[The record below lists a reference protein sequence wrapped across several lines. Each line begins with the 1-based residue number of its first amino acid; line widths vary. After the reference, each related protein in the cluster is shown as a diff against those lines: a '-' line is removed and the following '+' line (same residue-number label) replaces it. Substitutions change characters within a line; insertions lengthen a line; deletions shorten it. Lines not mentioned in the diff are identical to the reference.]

1 MAIFGA
7 AYGGNLTC
15 TLIALLALVPREAQA
30 VITSASYTFRSTG
43 SAIGVAIAGA
53 VFQNLLASGLD
64 KRLAGESPEAQV
76 WVERVKQSFEA
87 VKDVPEP
94 WRGKIVAAFVE
105 ALHGVWCFV
114 GVVGVMSLICGLRI
128 RRTGLGGK

>member
-1 MAIFGA
+1 MVLFGA

-15 TLIALLALVPREAQA
+15 TLVSLLSLVPHDAQA
-30 VITSASYTFRSTG
+30 VSISANYAFRSTG

-64 KRLAGESPEAQV
+64 QRLAGKGPEAQE
-76 WVERVKQSFEA
+76 WVEKVKQSFEV

-94 WRGKIVAAFVE
+94 WRGEIVAAFAK
-105 ALHGVWCFV
+105 ALRGVWLFI
-114 GVVGVMSLICGLRI
+114 GIVGVMALIFGLRI
-128 RRTGLGGK
+128 RRTWLGGK

>member
-1 MAIFGA
+1 
-7 AYGGNLTC
+7 
-15 TLIALLALVPREAQA
+15 V
-30 VITSASYTFRSTG
+30 TG
-43 SAIGVAIAGA
+43 SAIGVTVAGA

-76 WVERVKQSFEA
+76 WVERVRVLRLKQSFEA

-105 ALHGVWCFV
+105 ALHGVWWF
-114 GVVGVMSLICGLRI
+114 CG
-128 RRTGLGGK
+128 GLSGLWE